1 MTHHHCDDPSHE
13 CPEPRCAPETYS
25 LAQVARMFRC
35 RPAKIKE
42 RALNGEFDYK
52 VNGSGHFVFSRES
65 ILAHLDE
72 LAKRNNRIV

>member
-1 MTHHHCDDPSHE
+1 
-13 CPEPRCAPETYS
+13 
-25 LAQVARMFRC
+25 VARMFRC